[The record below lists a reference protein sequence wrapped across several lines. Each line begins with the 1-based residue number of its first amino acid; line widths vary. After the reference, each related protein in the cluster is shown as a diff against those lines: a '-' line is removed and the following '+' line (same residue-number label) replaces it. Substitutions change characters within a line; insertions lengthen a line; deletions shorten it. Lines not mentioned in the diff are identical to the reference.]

1 MIDVQQLHERILEE
15 LDMTRE
21 VEDEELTQIIH
32 RVLREA
38 GEREYISLGERTSFG
53 IELFNAFRKLDLL
66 QEFVEDEDITEI
78 MINGTH
84 NIFYEKKGR
93 LYQSEKRFLSKEK
106 LEDVIQQIVAG
117 SNRIVNEA
125 SPIVDARL
133 PDGSRVNVILAPV
146 ALNGPIVTIRKFP
159 KESITMARL
168 IEWNSVNE
176 EVAAFLSTLVI
187 SGYNIFISGGTGSG
201 KTTFLNALSRYIPED
216 ERIITIE
223 DNAELKIEGISN
235 LVSLEARNANS
246 EGSGEITIRD
256 LIKSA
261 LRMRPTRI
269 IVGEVRS
276 AEALDMLQ
284 ALNTGHDGSL
294 STGHAN
300 SPKDM
305 LSRLETM
312 VLMGMDLPL
321 PAIRRQIAS
330 GIDILVH
337 LGRLRDKSR
346 KVLEVTE
353 VTGYQDGEILLQP
366 IYIFEETGEKDGKI
380 QGIWKKAHELSHT
393 GKLLAA
399 GCKTGEKDTDVQ
411 RICRGDVCD
420 GMAVLPLRVGGGRPP
435 ADGSVL
441 LPQLGEGVHGEEEK
455 RISRAV

>member
-1 MIDVQQLHERILEE
+1 MIEAEQLHERILEE
-15 LDMTRE
+15 LDLTRE
-21 VEDEELTQIIH
+21 VEDEELTKIIH
-32 RVLREA
+32 QVLKEA
-38 GEREYISLGERTSFG
+38 GEREYISLNQRTVLG
-53 IELFNAFRKLDLL
+53 KELFNAFRKLDLL
-66 QEFVEDEDITEI
+66 QEFLEDEEITEI
-78 MINGTH
+78 MINGTQ
-84 NIFYEKKGR
+84 NIFYEKDGR

-106 LEDVIQQIVAG
+106 LEDVIQQIAAG
-117 SNRIVNEA
+117 SNRLVNEA

-133 PDGSRVNVILAPV
+133 SDGSRVNVILAPV

-159 KESITMARL
+159 KEAVTMKQL
-168 IEWNSVNE
+168 IKWNSVSK
-176 EVAAFLSTLVI
+176 EVAGILAIYVAA
-187 SGYNIFISGGTGSG
+187 GYNIFISGGTGSG
-201 KTTFLNALSRYIPED
+201 KTTFLNALSQYIPKD

-223 DNAELKIEGISN
+223 DNAELKILGVAN
-235 LVSLEARNANS
+235 LVSLEARNANA
-246 EGSGEITIRD
+246 EGTGEVTIRD

-276 AEALDMLQ
+276 AEAIDMLQ

-312 VLMGMDLPL
+312 VLMGMELPL

-330 GIDILVH
+330 GIDLIIH

-353 VTGYQDGEILLQP
+353 ILDYENGEILLQP
-366 IYIFEETGEKDGKI
+366 IYSFKETGEKNGKI
-380 QGIWKKAHELSHT
+380 QGVWKKVHNLTHT

-399 GCKTGEKDTDVQ
+399 GYKEAAEG
-411 RICRGDVCD
+411 
-420 GMAVLPLRVGGGRPP
+420 
-435 ADGSVL
+435 AD
-441 LPQLGEGVHGEEEK
+441 
-455 RISRAV
+455 A